1 MDFNLDTTYGYN
13 DDIHKSKII
22 KYKPN
27 NLATMNTVNTNINII
42 LNREENH
49 LNLRDS
55 YLEIEFVV
63 SNDAGG
69 VFANDAN
76 IRLVNYGM
84 MALFSSIK
92 LETSG
97 GRTIEYIDH
106 CHPNLLM
113 YKLLTSTDDEY
124 ESGFVRNIDNRDSQL
139 KGDHIAAERGHMYMM
154 IKMRDLFGFIN
165 DLEKIIYGLG
175 FKLLLKRNNNDRAL
189 YRVNANPGA
198 VANDGNIEIRDLS
211 WCVPSIDP
219 SNDNRI
225 IVQKGL
231 NKKNNVDFGYYE
243 RKTFY
248 KNVPNATNFLFD
260 LGMESG
266 MERPQYIIVGF
277 ENNNVNEQT
286 HDAST
291 FDAMNVTE
299 CYCKIG
305 SEFYPEDRMNINY
318 DTNNYNEAFKEI
330 VSFNKEYNGLPHN
343 IKPYINHRTFK
354 SNYRIYVFDTRY
366 QRYHIGPQPIQLNF
380 KFSAA
385 VADVICHALVLTR
398 KVISVNSDG
407 NKMVDIIS

>member
-13 DDIHKSKII
+13 NDIHKSKII
-22 KYKPN
+22 KFKPN
-27 NLATMNTVNTNINII
+27 NLATINTVNTNINII
-42 LNREENH
+42 LNREEYH
-49 LNLRDS
+49 LRDS

-63 SNDAGG
+63 SDDFGG

-84 MALFSSIK
+84 MALFSSVK

-97 GRTIEYIDH
+97 GRTIEYIDP

-124 ESGFVRNIDNRDSQL
+124 ESGFVRNQGNRDSQL
-139 KGDHIAAERGHMYMM
+139 KVDHIAAERGHMYMM
-154 IKMRDLFGFIN
+154 IKMSDLFGFVN
-165 DLEKIIYGLG
+165 DLEKFIYGLG
-175 FKLLLKRNNNDRAL
+175 FKLILKRNNNDRAL
-189 YRVNANPGA
+189 YRINANPGA
-198 VANDGNIEIRDLS
+198 VANDANIEIRDMS
-211 WCVPSIDP
+211 WCVPSINP

-231 NKKNNVDFGYYE
+231 SKKNNVDFSYYE

-266 MERPQYIIVGF
+266 MERRTQYIIDGF

-291 FDAMNVTE
+291 FDIMNVTE
-299 CYCKIG
+299 CYGKSG
-305 SEFYPEDRMNINY
+305 SGFYPEDRMNINY
-318 DTNNYNEAFKEI
+318 GTNKYNEAFKEI
-330 VSFNKEYNGLPHN
+330 FSFNKDCNGLPH
-343 IKPYINHRTFK
+343 KENH
-354 SNYRIYVFDTRY
+354 I
-366 QRYHIGPQPIQLNF
+366 
-380 KFSAA
+380 
-385 VADVICHALVLTR
+385 
-398 KVISVNSDG
+398 
-407 NKMVDIIS
+407 

>member
-13 DDIHKSKII
+13 NYIHKSKII

-63 SNDAGG
+63 SDDAGG

-113 YKLLTSTDDEY
+113 YELLTSTGDEY
-124 ESGFVRNIDNRDSQL
+124 ESGFVRNQGNRDSQL
-139 KGDHIAAERGHMYMM
+139 KGDHIAAQRGHMYMM
-154 IKMRDLFGFIN
+154 IKMSDLFGFVN

-175 FKLLLKRNNNDRAL
+175 FKLILKRNNNDRAL
-189 YRVNANPGA
+189 YRVSANPGA
-198 VANDGNIEIRDLS
+198 VANDGNIEIRDIS

-219 SNDNRI
+219 SNDKRI
-225 IVQKGL
+225 NVQKGL
-231 NKKNNVDFGYYE
+231 NKKNNVDFSYYE

-248 KNVPNATNFLFD
+248 RNVPNATNFLFD

-277 ENNNVNEQT
+277 ENNNVNEQV

-291 FDAMNVTE
+291 FDVMNVTE

-318 DTNNYNEAFKEI
+318 GT
-330 VSFNKEYNGLPHN
+330 
-343 IKPYINHRTFK
+343 
-354 SNYRIYVFDTRY
+354 
-366 QRYHIGPQPIQLNF
+366 
-380 KFSAA
+380 
-385 VADVICHALVLTR
+385 
-398 KVISVNSDG
+398 
-407 NKMVDIIS
+407 III

>member
-1 MDFNLDTTYGYN
+1 MDFNLDATYGYKN
-13 DDIHKSKII
+13 DIHKSKII
-22 KYKPN
+22 KYQPN

-49 LNLRDS
+49 LSLRDS

-63 SNDAGG
+63 SDDAGG

-84 MALFSSIK
+84 MALFSSMR

-97 GRTIEYIDH
+97 GRTIEYIDQ

-113 YKLLTSTDDEY
+113 YKLLTSTVDEY
-124 ESGFVRNIDNRDSQL
+124 ESGFVRNQGNRDSQL
-139 KGDHIAAERGHMYMM
+139 KGDHIAAQRGHMYMM
-154 IKMRDLFGFIN
+154 IKMSDLFGFVN

-175 FKLLLKRNNNDRAL
+175 FKLILKRNNNYRAL

-198 VANDGNIEIRDLS
+198 VAIDGNIEIRDIS
-211 WCVPSIDP
+211 WFLPSIDP

-231 NKKNNVDFGYYE
+231 SKKNNIDFSYYE

-260 LGMESG
+260 RGMESG
-266 MERPQYIIVGF
+266 MERPQYIIVEF
-277 ENNNVNEQT
+277 ENNNVNEPT
-286 HDAST
+286 HEAST
-291 FDAMNVTE
+291 FDVMNVTE

-305 SEFYPEDRMNINY
+305 SFI
-318 DTNNYNEAFKEI
+318 A
-330 VSFNKEYNGLPHN
+330 
-343 IKPYINHRTFK
+343 
-354 SNYRIYVFDTRY
+354 RIE
-366 QRYHIGPQPIQLNF
+366 
-380 KFSAA
+380 
-385 VADVICHALVLTR
+385 
-398 KVISVNSDG
+398 
-407 NKMVDIIS
+407 